1 MAKHECEHA
10 HSHGCDCDCGHDH
23 EHEQDVRQT
32 VIRLLISAVF
42 LVVGLVLHHLEQTWW
57 CLAACILAYLPVGL
71 RVVWEAVE
79 NLLNGK
85 VFDENFLMT
94 VATVGAFFV
103 GEYPEAAAVML
114 FYRLGELFEHIA
126 LDRSRNSVS
135 ALMEIRP
142 DAAHRKTANGI
153 ETVAPEA
160 IAVGDILVVSPG
172 ERIPLDG
179 TILDGMAQL
188 DTSAL
193 TGESLPRTVQ
203 TGDLVPGG
211 CIDLDGVLEIR
222 AEKVYAESTVQKIL
236 DLVENAS
243 SKKSRSESFIHRF
256 AAWYTPVVVALA
268 VLMAVVV
275 PLVTKD
281 SFSEWIYR
289 ALNFLVVSCP
299 CALVI
304 SVPLSFFGG
313 IGGASRNGILIKGST
328 YLEALSCADTVVFDK
343 TGTLT
348 QGVFRVQAVHAESV
362 SEAELL
368 YYAAGAEQFSSHPIA
383 DSLCNACGTLPPQS
397 AVRDMKNH
405 AGKGISA
412 VVEGKSVL
420 VGNAMLLRENG
431 IDISVPAELGTVVY
445 VALDGAYAGSI
456 VIADEIKPDAAEAI
470 AALQSDG
477 VRTVLLTGDRQE
489 NANVVAKAL
498 DLDAVHA
505 ELLPADKVSCLEQ
518 ILQKSRGKVVYV
530 GDGINDAPVLARADI
545 GVAMGKLGSDAAIE
559 AADIVIMNDAL
570 SAIGKARRI
579 SAKTMRIVREN
590 ILFALVV
597 KAAILLCSALGLTG
611 LWLAVF
617 ADVGVCVL
625 AVCNALRALRK

>member
-1 MAKHECEHA
+1 MNNHAHEHE
-10 HSHGCDCDCGHDH
+10 HSHGCDCGHAH
-23 EHEQDVRQT
+23 GNEHSVRKS
-32 VIRLLISAVF
+32 VLRLIVSAAF
-42 LVVGLVLHHLEQTWW
+42 LVAGLVLHHYEQTWW
-57 CLAACILAYLPVGL
+57 CLAACILAYIPVGL

-79 NLLNGK
+79 NLLHGK

-103 GEYPEAAAVML
+103 GEYPEAAAVMF
-114 FYRLGELFEHIA
+114 FYQLGELFEHIA
-126 LDRSRNSVS
+126 LDRSRGSIS

-142 DAAHRKTANGI
+142 DTAHRKTANGV

-160 IAVGDILVVSPG
+160 VHVGDLLVVSPG

-179 TILDGMAQL
+179 VIVNGIAQL

-211 CIDLDGVLEIR
+211 CINLDGVLEIR
-222 AEKVYAESTVQKIL
+222 AEKIFAESTVQKIL

-256 AAWYTPVVVALA
+256 AAWYTPVVVGLA
-268 VLMAVVV
+268 VLMAVVP
-275 PLVTKD
+275 PLATHS

-328 YLEALSCADTVVFDK
+328 YLEALSHADTVVFDK

-348 QGVFRVQAVHAESV
+348 QGVFCVRAVHAQSLSQEK
-362 SEAELL
+362 LL
-368 YYAAGAEQFSSHPIA
+368 YYAAGAEQFSTHPIA
-383 DSLCNACGTLPPQS
+383 VSLCKASATLAPQS
-397 AVRDMKNH
+397 AVSDLTSH
-405 AGKGISA
+405 AGKGICA
-412 VVEGKSVL
+412 VVDGKNVL
-420 VGNAMLLRENG
+420 VGNALLLRENG
-431 IDISVPAELGTVVY
+431 IEPQVPAEHGTVVY
-445 VALDGAYAGSI
+445 VAVDGVYAGSL
-456 VIADEIKPDAAEAI
+456 VIADEVKPDAARAV
-470 AALQSDG
+470 AALKADG
-477 VRTVLLTGDRQE
+477 IRTILLTGDRKE
-489 NANVVAKAL
+489 NANDVANELGL
-498 DLDAVHA
+498 DEVYA
-505 ELLPADKVSCLEQ
+505 ELLPTDKVSHLEQ
-518 ILQKSRGKVVYV
+518 ILQSSPGQVVYV

-559 AADIVIMNDAL
+559 AADIVIMNDSL

-590 ILFALVV
+590 IVFALAV
-597 KAAILLCSALGLTG
+597 KTVILLCSALGLTG